1 MTDIRKDNAKELYK
15 DFNIVDRLMVV
26 LDLSQ
31 EQKGALPDV
40 IHRFQL
46 MTEWLVS
53 TERLLNVIENKGK

>member
-15 DFNIVDRLMVV
+15 DFNIVDKLMVV

>member
-1 MTDIRKDNAKELYK
+1 MTDIRKDKAKELYK
-15 DFNIVDRLMVV
+15 DFNIVDKLMVV

-31 EQKGALPDV
+31 EQKGALPEV

>member
-15 DFNIVDRLMVV
+15 DFNIVDKLMVV
-26 LDLSQ
+26 LDLSK